1 MQAKETCSMS
11 RILIALCVLGVT
23 SGSAHAQSSP
33 FVREVRSTAGW
44 VFTPGGSIGGVWD
57 SGVQTGGD
65 SGAEGVLQKFV
76 MLANPRAELDFNG
89 RRTHLNIG
97 YSGSYEKYW
106 AEGTNWEHR
115 GRAGVRRT
123 MSSRLDINGDF
134 SYAAV
139 PTTDRLLIVDG
150 VVPYVPVNSSWVDGG
165 GGFTLRSGPRTTIN
179 GGYRFE
185 RVAFDQTPGAAIFGE
200 LRNGFTH
207 NPFLGFMREFSPRLS
222 MGATAQYR
230 RDNFGDE
237 LREFDVRSLTGEFS
251 FRLNSSSSL
260 TGGGGASKLTTI
272 FTGDSTTSPTFH
284 VGYDRA
290 MRTFRLGTQYSR
302 GFEALYG
309 FGTLAG
315 SDTFSASAY
324 VPLADRLYY
333 LDAVV
338 AYSRTDSVR
347 GLDFGIDYATTWSNV
362 SVGRQLTPHLRGE
375 GFISFAH
382 QSNAGPDST
391 NRTRV
396 GIQIVT
402 SKPMRIQ

>member
-1 MQAKETCSMS
+1 MS
-11 RILIALCVLGVT
+11 RILIALCVLGLT
-23 SGSAHAQSSP
+23 SGVADAQSSP
-33 FVREVRSTAGW
+33 FFRDTRSTAGW

-65 SGAEGVLQKFV
+65 SAAENVVQKFV
-76 MLANPRAELDFNG
+76 ALANPRAELDFNG
-89 RRTHLNIG
+89 RRTHFNAG

-106 AEGTNWEHR
+106 AQGTNWEHR
-115 GRAGVRRT
+115 GRASVSQALST
-123 MSSRLDINGDF
+123 RLGINGDM

-139 PTTDRLLIVDG
+139 PTTDRLLLVGDI
-150 VVPYVPVNSSWVDGG
+150 VPYAPVNSTWLDAGS
-165 GGFTLRSGPRTTIN
+165 GFNLQSSARMTIS
-179 GGYRFE
+179 GGYRFQ
-185 RVAFDQTPGAAIFGE
+185 RVTFDQGPAAALFGQM
-200 LRNGFTH
+200 RNGYTH
-207 NPFLGFMREFSPRLS
+207 NPYLGFMREFSTRLS
-222 MGATAQYR
+222 FGATAQYR

-237 LREFDVRSLTGEFS
+237 LQEFDVRSLTGEFS
-251 FRLNSSSSL
+251 LKLTSASSL
-260 TGGGGASKLTTI
+260 TGGGGASKLTTV

-284 VGYDRA
+284 AAYNRA
-290 MRTFRLGTQYSR
+290 MRSFRLSANYSR
-302 GFEALYG
+302 GFEAVYG

-333 LDAVV
+333 LDAVL
-338 AYSRTDSVR
+338 AYTHTDSVR

-362 SVGRQLTPHLRGE
+362 TVGRQLTPYLRGE

-382 QSNAGPDST
+382 QSSAGPGST

-402 SKPMRIQ
+402 GKPMRIQ